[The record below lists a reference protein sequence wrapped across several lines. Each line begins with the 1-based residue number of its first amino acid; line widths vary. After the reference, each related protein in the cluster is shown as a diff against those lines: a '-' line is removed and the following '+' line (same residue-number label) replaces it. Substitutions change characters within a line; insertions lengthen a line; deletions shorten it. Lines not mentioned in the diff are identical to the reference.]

1 MAKYINLEE
10 LMKFPI
16 RRNHYDKEH
25 GNEDFICGIE
35 TVLEYAENLQ
45 TTDIVQ
51 EWISVKDKLPEKDGA
66 YLVTTNSFG
75 DRQSVKL
82 RWFAK
87 DGENVDAY
95 DLAGQK
101 DVWYLYDIE
110 CGYVSIKT
118 VTHWMP
124 LPEPPKGK

>member
-1 MAKYINLEE
+1 MDVREKLVE
-10 LMKFPI
+10 L
-16 RRNHYDKEH
+16 
-25 GNEDFICGIE
+25 
-35 TVLEYAENLQ
+35 L
-45 TTDIVQ
+45 DIIIQPGQKTLGDIADHLITNGVTVQ
-51 EWISVKDKLPEKDGA
+51 EWVSVKDRLPEKDGA

-75 DRQSVKL
+75 DRQRVKL

-110 CGYVSIKT
+110 CGYVSINS

-124 LPEPPKGK
+124 LPQPPKGE